1 MRLPCERMT
10 WRAGPSV
17 LRARVSQQI
26 SRCPSPLSLMGC
38 VASLAL
44 SHLFSPTFQPQVF
57 PVSFLFF
64 APVLRGQK
72 SLCWFQI
79 LPLRA
84 IAWRNPMDRGVFG
97 ATVHGV
103 TKSWTWLRKGT
114 SLMAQW
120 LKLHAPSGGGPG
132 LIPGQG
138 TKSHM
143 QQQRSKI
150 LHTSIKTPCSQIN
163 KIK

>member
-1 MRLPCERMT
+1 
-10 WRAGPSV
+10 
-17 LRARVSQQI
+17 
-26 SRCPSPLSLMGC
+26 
-38 VASLAL
+38 
-44 SHLFSPTFQPQVF
+44 
-57 PVSFLFF
+57 
-64 APVLRGQK
+64 
-72 SLCWFQI
+72 
-79 LPLRA
+79 
-84 IAWRNPMDRGVFG
+84 MDRGVFG

-103 TKSWTWLRKGT
+103 TKSWTLLRKGT
-114 SLMAQW
+114 SLAQW